1 MEFNKK
7 EYERLFNMYL
17 RDGRIRKS
25 NAIFKIKLFL
35 QKSESSLLIAKYIK
49 DFKPSINLPKKMYW
63 DYWAITIS
71 YYSMLY
77 AAKAVLLSKGYEVK
91 GHDPAQIALGHLL
104 VPSEIEKEDLELLNQ
119 SYKIF
124 EDEYIKYFEDAK
136 KESKIARYRAI
147 KTYTERRLDEI
158 FNNAT
163 KFIAKIALILEDIK
177 NV

>member
-7 EYERLFNMYL
+7 EYERLFNMYF
-17 RDGRIRKS
+17 RDEIIKKS
-25 NAIFKIKLFL
+25 NAIFKINLFL
-35 QKSESSLLIAKYIK
+35 QKSENSLLIAKFIK
-49 DFKPSINLPKKMYW
+49 ELPKKMYW
-63 DYWAITIS
+63 DYWAITIC

-77 AAKAVLLSKGYEVK
+77 AAKAVILSKSYEVM

-104 VPSEIEKEDLELLNQ
+104 VPSEMEKEDLEILDQ

-124 EDEYIKYFEDAK
+124 EDEYIKYFDDAK
-136 KESKIARYRAI
+136 RESKIARYKAI

-163 KFIAKIALILEDIK
+163 KFVGKIALILQE
-177 NV
+177 